1 MSIGNPRSRFPP
13 SVERALAG
21 LLIVETS
28 AGFEETAPRPKEETM
43 SAPRRNRTTNR
54 TGGQKRRI
62 NGLYQGSPARTSDD
76 ARAG

>member
-13 SVERALAG
+13 SVERAPAG

-28 AGFEETAPRPKEETM
+28 GWVGETASRPNEETM
-43 SAPRRNRTTNR
+43 SAPRRNRAANR

>member
-1 MSIGNPRSRFPP
+1 MSIGNPRSRFPL

-28 AGFEETAPRPKEETM
+28 ARVGETASRPNDEIM
-43 SAPRRNRTTNR
+43 PAPRRNRVTVR

-62 NGLYQGSPARTSDD
+62 NGLYQGSSVRTSDD